1 MIDWLY
7 HLVTIYLIASLG
19 IFITLAIWDAV
30 GKNENT

>member
-19 IFITLAIWDAV
+19 IVIAIGIWDAV